1 MKEKK
6 VSKSVEKIIKLIAG
20 LEPAEFIGVCKILG
34 VEILQPTEAETD
46 EKLPSRESKEDN
58 QKRNINV
65 KVRPAEEL
73 IVEVIDKVDNLN
85 RAQRRNLLA
94 LLRGR

>member
-20 LEPAEFIGVCKILG
+20 LEPAEFIGICKILG
-34 VEILQPTEAETD
+34 VEILQPIEVETN
-46 EKLPSRESKEDN
+46 EELPSRESKEDN

>member
-1 MKEKK
+1 MREKK

-20 LEPAEFIGVCKILG
+20 LEPAEFIGICKILG
-34 VEILQPTEAETD
+34 VEILEPTNAETN
-46 EKLPSRESKEDN
+46 EELPSRESKEDN

>member
-34 VEILQPTEAETD
+34 VEILQPTEVETD

>member
-34 VEILQPTEAETD
+34 VEILQPTEVETD
-46 EKLPSRESKEDN
+46 EKLPSSESKEDN

>member
-34 VEILQPTEAETD
+34 VEILQSTEAETD